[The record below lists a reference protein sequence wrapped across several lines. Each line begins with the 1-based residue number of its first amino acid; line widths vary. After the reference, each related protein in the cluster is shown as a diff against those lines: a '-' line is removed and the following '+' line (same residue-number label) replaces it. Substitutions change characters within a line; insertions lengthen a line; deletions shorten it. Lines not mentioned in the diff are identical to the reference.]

1 MAEEVNISESKIER
15 VNSFEKAMKKMIGT
29 NDKAYRRYP
38 NSSDPVF
45 SDFFNIEKIK
55 ETLAYGEPS
64 DLRELSR
71 FAYRYFGIYERVI
84 NYYSRLLLFDYVT
97 TPKVKGNIS
106 KNKIL
111 TKYNNVLSFLDKM
124 NIPVNFQ
131 YITFKIL
138 KNGAYYGLFRVF
150 NDGIT
155 FQELPVEYC
164 RSRYKDSR
172 GIDIL
177 EFNLSYFR
185 TISSDLTRE
194 EILNSFPKEVTKQ
207 WEKIK
212 NGKSITDTWIEL
224 DTRIGVVFHFGDFI
238 PYFVNAIPELLRLDE
253 AQDREGDREAEE
265 LQKLLINK
273 IPINNKTGEMVF
285 EPEEAAVMHSGLVD
299 MLSDNKYID
308 VLTTYGET
316 SLEQAQTTTSQ
327 TQSNSLNKFTANTF
341 DNLGASA
348 QLFNAEGNTALK
360 YSTDKDT
367 SLMFSLAMIYANWLT
382 YIVNDKFSDNK
393 ISFDIEFLPT
403 TIHNRKDLMDVYLK
417 GAQYGY
423 SKIYTGV
430 AQGIKQSN
438 LVNLISL
445 ENDLLNLTDK
455 MIPLSSSHTLT
466 NDENSQ
472 KSAGKSKNA
481 TNGKDNNSEPGRPEL
496 SDSDKSDKTIANRD
510 AM

>member
-1 MAEEVNISESKIER
+1 MAEEVNTSERLE
-15 VNSFEKAMKKMIGT
+15 SFEKAIKKMIGT

-38 NSSDPVF
+38 DSSNPVL
-45 SDFFNIEKIK
+45 DNFFDLDEIK
-55 ETLAYGEPS
+55 RTLAYGEPAS
-64 DLRELSR
+64 LRELSR

-84 NYYSRLLLFDYVT
+84 NYYSRLLLFDYVA

-111 TKYNNVLSFLDKM
+111 SKYNNVLSFLDKM
-124 NIPVNFQ
+124 SIPVNFQ
-131 YITFKIL
+131 YITYKVL
-138 KNGAYYGLFRVF
+138 KNGVYYGLFRVF
-150 NDGIT
+150 DDGIT

-185 TISSDLTRE
+185 KITSELDRQEVLS
-194 EILNSFPKEVTKQ
+194 SFPKEVVKQ
-207 WEKIK
+207 WERTK
-212 NGKSITDTWIEL
+212 NSKSITNNWVEL
-224 DTRIGVVFHFGDFI
+224 DTKVGVVFHFGDFV

-273 IPINNKTGEMVF
+273 MPISSKTGEMIF
-285 EPEEAAVMHSGLVD
+285 EPEEAAVMHRGLVD

-308 VLTTYGET
+308 VLTTYGDT

-327 TQSNSLNKFTANTF
+327 AQNNSLNKFTFNAF

-382 YIVNDKFSDNK
+382 YIVNDRFADNK
-393 ISFDIEFLPT
+393 ISFSVEFLPT
-403 TIHNRKDLMDVYLK
+403 TIHNRKELMDVYLK

-438 LVNLISL
+438 LVNLLSL
-445 ENDLLNLTDK
+445 ENDILGLSDK
-455 MIPLSSSHTLT
+455 MIPLSSSYTQT
-466 NDENSQ
+466 NNENS
-472 KSAGKSKNA
+472 KNSDGKSKNA
-481 TNGKDNNSEPGRPEL
+481 TSGKDNNNEPGRPEL

>member
-1 MAEEVNISESKIER
+1 MAEEVSTSARLE
-15 VNSFEKAMKKMIGT
+15 SFEKAMKKMIGT

-38 NSSDPVF
+38 DSANPVLDNFFDLDEIKRTLTYGDPA
-45 SDFFNIEKIK
+45 S
-55 ETLAYGEPS
+55 
-64 DLRELSR
+64 LRELSR

-111 TKYNNVLSFLDKM
+111 NKYNNALSFLDKI

-131 YITFKIL
+131 YITYKVL

-150 NDGIT
+150 DDGIT

-177 EFNLSYFR
+177 EFDLSYFR
-185 TISSDLTRE
+185 KITSESDRQEVLS
-194 EILNSFPKEVTKQ
+194 SFPKEVVKQ
-207 WEKIK
+207 WERIK
-212 NGKSITDTWIEL
+212 NSKNITNNWVEL
-224 DTRIGVVFHFGDFI
+224 DTKVGVVFHFGDFV
-238 PYFVNAIPELLRLDE
+238 PYVVNALPELLRLDE
-253 AQDREGDREAEE
+253 AQDRVGDREAEE

-273 IPINNKTGEMVF
+273 MPISSKTGEMIF
-285 EPEEAAVMHSGLVD
+285 EPDEAAVMHKGLVD
-299 MLSDNKYID
+299 MLSNNKYID

-327 TQSNSLNKFTANTF
+327 AQNNSLNKFTFNAF
-341 DNLGASA
+341 DNLGTSA

-382 YIVNDKFSDNK
+382 YIVNDRFADNK
-393 ISFDIEFLPT
+393 ISFSVEFLPT
-403 TIHNRKDLMDVYLK
+403 TIHNRKELMDVYLK

-438 LVNLISL
+438 LVSLLNL
-445 ENDLLNLTDK
+445 ENDILGLSDK
-455 MIPLSSSHTLT
+455 MIPLSSSYTQT
-466 NDENSQ
+466 NNENS
-472 KSAGKSKNA
+472 KNSDGKSKS
-481 TNGKDNNSEPGRPEL
+481 TTGGKDNNSEPGRPEL

>member
-1 MAEEVNISESKIER
+1 MAEEVNVSKRLE
-15 VNSFEKAMKKMIGT
+15 SFEKAMTKMIGT
-29 NDKAYRRYP
+29 NDKAYHRYP
-38 NSSDPVF
+38 DSSNPVLGN
-45 SDFFNIEKIK
+45 FFDLDEIK
-55 ETLAYGEPS
+55 NTLAYGEPAS
-64 DLRELSR
+64 LRELSR

-84 NYYSRLLLFDYVT
+84 NYYSRLLLFDYVV

-111 TKYNNVLSFLDKM
+111 NKYNNALSFLDKM
-124 NIPVNFQ
+124 SIPVNFQ
-131 YITFKIL
+131 YITYKVL

-150 NDGIT
+150 DDGIT

-185 TISSDLTRE
+185 KITSESDRQEVLS
-194 EILNSFPKEVTKQ
+194 SFPKEVVKQ
-207 WEKIK
+207 WERVK
-212 NGKSITDTWIEL
+212 NSKNITNNWVEL
-224 DTRIGVVFHFGDFI
+224 DTKVGVVFHFGDFV

-273 IPINNKTGEMVF
+273 MPISSKTGEMIF
-285 EPEEAAVMHSGLVD
+285 EPDEAAVMHKGLVD
-299 MLSDNKYID
+299 MLSNNKYID

-327 TQSNSLNKFTANTF
+327 AQNNSLNKCTFNAF
-341 DNLGASA
+341 DNLGTSA

-382 YIVNDKFSDNK
+382 YIVNDRFADAKVSFSV
-393 ISFDIEFLPT
+393 EFLPT
-403 TIHNRKDLMDVYLK
+403 TIHNRKELMDVYLK

-438 LVNLISL
+438 LVGLLNL
-445 ENDLLNLTDK
+445 ENDILGLSDK
-455 MIPLSSSHTLT
+455 MIPLSSSYTQT
-466 NDENSQ
+466 NNENS
-472 KSAGKSKNA
+472 KNSDGKSKS
-481 TNGKDNNSEPGRPEL
+481 TTSGKDNNSEPGRPEL

>member
-1 MAEEVNISESKIER
+1 MAEEVSTSSR
-15 VNSFEKAMKKMIGT
+15 LASFEKAMTKMIGT
-29 NDKAYRRYP
+29 NEKAYHRYP
-38 NSSDPVF
+38 DSSNPVLGN
-45 SDFFNIEKIK
+45 FFDLDEIK
-55 ETLAYGEPS
+55 RTLAYGEPAS
-64 DLRELSR
+64 LRELSR
-71 FAYRYFGIYERVI
+71 FAYRYFGIYERVV

-97 TPKVKGNIS
+97 NTKVKGNIS

-111 TKYNNVLSFLDKM
+111 NKYNNALSFLDKM
-124 NIPVNFQ
+124 SIPVNFQ
-131 YITFKIL
+131 YITYKVL

-150 NDGIT
+150 DDGIT
-155 FQELPVEYC
+155 FQELPIEYC

-185 TISSDLTRE
+185 KITSESDRQEVLS
-194 EILNSFPKEVTKQ
+194 SFPKEVVKQ
-207 WEKIK
+207 WERIK
-212 NGKSITDTWIEL
+212 NSKNITNNWVEL
-224 DTRIGVVFHFGDFI
+224 DTRIGVVFHFGDFV

-273 IPINNKTGEMVF
+273 MPISSKTGEMIF
-285 EPEEAAVMHSGLVD
+285 EPEEAAVMHKGLVD

-308 VLTTYGET
+308 VLTTYGDT

-327 TQSNSLNKFTANTF
+327 AQNNSLNKFTFNAF

-382 YIVNDKFSDNK
+382 YIVNDRFADNK
-393 ISFDIEFLPT
+393 ISFSVEFLPT
-403 TIHNRKDLMDVYLK
+403 TIHNRKELMDVYLK

-438 LVNLISL
+438 LVNLLSL
-445 ENDLLNLTDK
+445 ENDILGLSDK
-455 MIPLSSSHTLT
+455 MIPLSSSYTQT
-466 NDENSQ
+466 NNENS
-472 KSAGKSKNA
+472 KNSDGKSKNA
-481 TNGKDNNSEPGRPEL
+481 TSGKDNNSEPGRPEL

>member
-1 MAEEVNISESKIER
+1 MAEEVSTSARLE
-15 VNSFEKAMKKMIGT
+15 SFEKAMKKMIGT

-38 NSSDPVF
+38 DSANPVLDNFFDLDEIKRTLTYGDPA
-45 SDFFNIEKIK
+45 S
-55 ETLAYGEPS
+55 
-64 DLRELSR
+64 LRELSR

-111 TKYNNVLSFLDKM
+111 NKYNNALSFLDKI

-131 YITFKIL
+131 YITYKVL

-150 NDGIT
+150 DDGIT

-177 EFNLSYFR
+177 EFDLSYFR
-185 TISSDLTRE
+185 KITSESDRQEVLS
-194 EILNSFPKEVTKQ
+194 SFPKEVVKQ
-207 WEKIK
+207 WERIK
-212 NGKSITDTWIEL
+212 NSKNITNNWVEL
-224 DTRIGVVFHFGDFI
+224 DTKVGVVFHFGDFV

-273 IPINNKTGEMVF
+273 MPISSKTGEMIF
-285 EPEEAAVMHSGLVD
+285 EPDEAAVMHKGLVD
-299 MLSDNKYID
+299 MLSNNKYID

-316 SLEQAQTTTSQ
+316 SLEQTQTTTSQ
-327 TQSNSLNKFTANTF
+327 AQNNSLNKFTFNAF
-341 DNLGASA
+341 DNLGTSA

-382 YIVNDKFSDNK
+382 YIVNDRFADNK
-393 ISFDIEFLPT
+393 ISFSVEFLPT
-403 TIHNRKDLMDVYLK
+403 TIHNRKELMDVYLK

-438 LVNLISL
+438 LVSLLNL
-445 ENDLLNLTDK
+445 ENDILGLSDK
-455 MIPLSSSHTLT
+455 MIPLSSSYTQT
-466 NDENSQ
+466 NNENS
-472 KSAGKSKNA
+472 KNSDGKSKN
-481 TNGKDNNSEPGRPEL
+481 TTGGKDNNSEPGRPEL

>member
-1 MAEEVNISESKIER
+1 MAEEVSTSARLE
-15 VNSFEKAMKKMIGT
+15 SFEKAMKKMIGT

-38 NSSDPVF
+38 DSANPVLDNFFDLDEIKRTLTYGDPA
-45 SDFFNIEKIK
+45 S
-55 ETLAYGEPS
+55 
-64 DLRELSR
+64 LRELSR

-111 TKYNNVLSFLDKM
+111 NKYNNALSFLDKI

-131 YITFKIL
+131 YITYKVL

-150 NDGIT
+150 DDGIT

-177 EFNLSYFR
+177 EFDLSYFR
-185 TISSDLTRE
+185 KITSESDRQEVLS
-194 EILNSFPKEVTKQ
+194 SFPKEVVKQ
-207 WEKIK
+207 WERIK
-212 NGKSITDTWIEL
+212 NSKNITNNWVEL
-224 DTRIGVVFHFGDFI
+224 DTKVGVVFHFGDFV

-273 IPINNKTGEMVF
+273 MPISSKTGEMIF
-285 EPEEAAVMHSGLVD
+285 EPDEAAVMHKGLVD
-299 MLSDNKYID
+299 MLSNNKYID

-327 TQSNSLNKFTANTF
+327 AQNNSLNKFTFNAF
-341 DNLGASA
+341 DNLGTSA

-367 SLMFSLAMIYANWLT
+367 SLMFSLAMIYAHWLT
-382 YIVNDKFSDNK
+382 YIVNDRFADNK
-393 ISFDIEFLPT
+393 ISFSVEFLPT
-403 TIHNRKDLMDVYLK
+403 TIHNRKELMDVYLK

-438 LVNLISL
+438 LVSLLNL
-445 ENDLLNLTDK
+445 ENDILGLSDK
-455 MIPLSSSHTLT
+455 MIPLSSSYTQT
-466 NDENSQ
+466 NNENS
-472 KSAGKSKNA
+472 KNSDGKSKN
-481 TNGKDNNSEPGRPEL
+481 TTGGKDNNSEPGRPEL

>member
-1 MAEEVNISESKIER
+1 MAEEVNTSERLE
-15 VNSFEKAMKKMIGT
+15 SFEKAMKKMIGT

-38 NSSDPVF
+38 DSSNPVL
-45 SDFFNIEKIK
+45 DNFFDLDEIK
-55 ETLAYGEPS
+55 RTLAYGEPAS
-64 DLRELSR
+64 LRELSR

-84 NYYSRLLLFDYVT
+84 NYYSRLLLFDYVA

-111 TKYNNVLSFLDKM
+111 SKYNNVLSFLDKM
-124 NIPVNFQ
+124 SIPVNFQ
-131 YITFKIL
+131 YITYKVL

-150 NDGIT
+150 DDGIT

-185 TISSDLTRE
+185 KITSELDRQEVLS
-194 EILNSFPKEVTKQ
+194 SFPKEVVKQ
-207 WEKIK
+207 WERTK
-212 NGKSITDTWIEL
+212 NSKSITNNWVEL
-224 DTRIGVVFHFGDFI
+224 DTKVGVVFHFGDFV

-273 IPINNKTGEMVF
+273 MPISSKTGEMIF
-285 EPEEAAVMHSGLVD
+285 EPEEAAVMHRGLVD

-308 VLTTYGET
+308 VLTTYGDT

-327 TQSNSLNKFTANTF
+327 AQNNSLNKFTFNAF

-382 YIVNDKFSDNK
+382 YIVNDRFADNK
-393 ISFDIEFLPT
+393 ISFSVEFLPT
-403 TIHNRKDLMDVYLK
+403 TIHNRKELMDVYLK

-438 LVNLISL
+438 LVNLLSL
-445 ENDLLNLTDK
+445 ENDILGLSDK
-455 MIPLSSSHTLT
+455 MIPLSSSYTQT
-466 NDENSQ
+466 NNENS
-472 KSAGKSKNA
+472 KNSDGKSKNA
-481 TNGKDNNSEPGRPEL
+481 TSGKDNNSEPGRPEL

>member
-1 MAEEVNISESKIER
+1 MAEEVSTSARLE
-15 VNSFEKAMKKMIGT
+15 SFEKAMKKMIGT

-38 NSSDPVF
+38 DSANPVLDNFFDLDEIKRTLTYGDPA
-45 SDFFNIEKIK
+45 S
-55 ETLAYGEPS
+55 
-64 DLRELSR
+64 LRELSR

-111 TKYNNVLSFLDKM
+111 NKYNNALSFLDKI

-131 YITFKIL
+131 YITYKVL

-150 NDGIT
+150 DDGIT

-185 TISSDLTRE
+185 KITSESDRQEMLS
-194 EILNSFPKEVTKQ
+194 SFPKEVVKQ
-207 WEKIK
+207 WERVK
-212 NGKSITDTWIEL
+212 NSKNITNNWVEL
-224 DTRIGVVFHFGDFI
+224 DTKVGVVFHFGDFI

-273 IPINNKTGEMVF
+273 MPISSKTGEMIF
-285 EPEEAAVMHSGLVD
+285 EPDEAAVMHKGLVD
-299 MLSDNKYID
+299 MLSNNKYID

-327 TQSNSLNKFTANTF
+327 AQNNSLNKFTFNAF
-341 DNLGASA
+341 DNLGTSA

-382 YIVNDKFSDNK
+382 YIVNDRFADNK
-393 ISFDIEFLPT
+393 ISFSVEFLPT
-403 TIHNRKDLMDVYLK
+403 TIHNRKELMDVYLK

-438 LVNLISL
+438 LVSLLNL
-445 ENDLLNLTDK
+445 ENDILGLSDK
-455 MIPLSSSHTLT
+455 MIPLSSSYTQT
-466 NDENSQ
+466 NNENS
-472 KSAGKSKNA
+472 KNSDGKSKN
-481 TNGKDNNSEPGRPEL
+481 TTGGKDNNSEPGRPEL

>member
-1 MAEEVNISESKIER
+1 MAEEVSTSARLE
-15 VNSFEKAMKKMIGT
+15 SFEKAMKKMIGT

-38 NSSDPVF
+38 DSANPVLDNFFDLDEIKRTLTYGDPA
-45 SDFFNIEKIK
+45 S
-55 ETLAYGEPS
+55 
-64 DLRELSR
+64 LRELSR

-111 TKYNNVLSFLDKM
+111 NKYNNALSFLDKI

-131 YITFKIL
+131 YITYKVL

-150 NDGIT
+150 DDGIT

-177 EFNLSYFR
+177 EFDLSYFR
-185 TISSDLTRE
+185 KITSESDRQEVLS
-194 EILNSFPKEVTKQ
+194 SFPKEVVKQ
-207 WEKIK
+207 WERIK
-212 NGKSITDTWIEL
+212 NSKNITNNWVEL
-224 DTRIGVVFHFGDFI
+224 DTKVGVVFHFGDFV

-273 IPINNKTGEMVF
+273 MPISSKTGEMIF
-285 EPEEAAVMHSGLVD
+285 EPDEAAVMHKGLVD
-299 MLSDNKYID
+299 MLSNNKYID

-327 TQSNSLNKFTANTF
+327 AQNNSLNKFTFNAF
-341 DNLGASA
+341 DNLGTSA

-382 YIVNDKFSDNK
+382 YIVNDRFADNK
-393 ISFDIEFLPT
+393 ISFSVEFLPT
-403 TIHNRKDLMDVYLK
+403 TIHNRKELMDVYLK

-438 LVNLISL
+438 LVSLLNL
-445 ENDLLNLTDK
+445 ENDILGLSDK
-455 MIPLSSSHTLT
+455 MIPLSSSYTQT
-466 NDENSQ
+466 NNENS
-472 KSAGKSKNA
+472 KNSDGKSKN
-481 TNGKDNNSEPGRPEL
+481 TTGGKDNNSEPGRPEL

>member
-1 MAEEVNISESKIER
+1 MAEEVNVSKRLE
-15 VNSFEKAMKKMIGT
+15 SFEKAMTKMIGT
-29 NDKAYRRYP
+29 NDKAYHRYP
-38 NSSDPVF
+38 DSSNPVLGN
-45 SDFFNIEKIK
+45 FFDLDEIK
-55 ETLAYGEPS
+55 STLAYGEPAS
-64 DLRELSR
+64 LRELSR

-84 NYYSRLLLFDYVT
+84 NYYSRLLLFDYVV

-111 TKYNNVLSFLDKM
+111 NKYNNALSFLDKM
-124 NIPVNFQ
+124 SIPVNFQ
-131 YITFKIL
+131 YITYKVL

-150 NDGIT
+150 DDGIT

-185 TISSDLTRE
+185 KITSESDRQEVLS
-194 EILNSFPKEVTKQ
+194 SFPKEVVKQ
-207 WEKIK
+207 WERVK
-212 NGKSITDTWIEL
+212 NSKNITNNWVEL
-224 DTRIGVVFHFGDFI
+224 DTKVGVVFHFGDFV

-273 IPINNKTGEMVF
+273 MPISSKTGEMIF
-285 EPEEAAVMHSGLVD
+285 EPDEAAVMHKGLVD
-299 MLSDNKYID
+299 MLSNNKYID

-327 TQSNSLNKFTANTF
+327 AQNNSLNKFTFNAF
-341 DNLGASA
+341 DNLGTSA

-382 YIVNDKFSDNK
+382 YIVNDRFADAKVSFSV
-393 ISFDIEFLPT
+393 EFLPT
-403 TIHNRKDLMDVYLK
+403 TIHNRKELMDVYLK

-438 LVNLISL
+438 LVGLLNL
-445 ENDLLNLTDK
+445 ENDILGLSDK
-455 MIPLSSSHTLT
+455 MIPLSSSYTQT
-466 NDENSQ
+466 NNENS
-472 KSAGKSKNA
+472 KNSDGKSKS
-481 TNGKDNNSEPGRPEL
+481 TTSGKDNNSEPGRPEL

>member
-1 MAEEVNISESKIER
+1 MAEEVSTSERLE
-15 VNSFEKAMKKMIGT
+15 SFEKAMKKMIGT

-38 NSSDPVF
+38 DSSNPVF
-45 SDFFNIEKIK
+45 DNFFDLDEIK
-55 ETLAYGEPS
+55 RTLAYGEPAS
-64 DLRELSR
+64 LRELSR

-84 NYYSRLLLFDYVT
+84 NYYSRLLLFDYVI
-97 TPKVKGNIS
+97 TPKIKGNIS

-111 TKYNNVLSFLDKM
+111 NKYNNVLSFLDKM
-124 NIPVNFQ
+124 SIPVNFQ
-131 YITFKIL
+131 YITYKVL

-150 NDGIT
+150 DDGIT

-185 TISSDLTRE
+185 KITSESDRQEMLS
-194 EILNSFPKEVTKQ
+194 SFPKEVVKQ
-207 WEKIK
+207 WERVK
-212 NGKSITDTWIEL
+212 NSKNITNNWVEL
-224 DTRIGVVFHFGDFI
+224 DTKVGVVFHFGDFI

-273 IPINNKTGEMVF
+273 MPISSKTGEMIF
-285 EPEEAAVMHSGLVD
+285 EPEEAAVMHRGLVD

-308 VLTTYGET
+308 VLTTYGDT

-327 TQSNSLNKFTANTF
+327 AQNNSLNKFTFNAF

-382 YIVNDKFSDNK
+382 YIVNDRFADNK
-393 ISFDIEFLPT
+393 ISFSVEFLPT
-403 TIHNRKDLMDVYLK
+403 TIHNRKELMDVYLK

-438 LVNLISL
+438 LVNLLSL
-445 ENDLLNLTDK
+445 ENDILGLSDK
-455 MIPLSSSHTLT
+455 MIPLSSSYTQT
-466 NDENSQ
+466 NNENS
-472 KSAGKSKNA
+472 KNSDGKSKNA
-481 TNGKDNNSEPGRPEL
+481 ISGKDNNNEPGRPEL

>member
-1 MAEEVNISESKIER
+1 MAEEVNVSKRLE
-15 VNSFEKAMKKMIGT
+15 SFEKAMTKMIGT
-29 NDKAYRRYP
+29 NDKAYHRYP
-38 NSSDPVF
+38 DNSNPVLGN
-45 SDFFNIEKIK
+45 FFDLDEIK
-55 ETLAYGEPS
+55 NTLAYGEPAS
-64 DLRELSR
+64 LRELSR

-84 NYYSRLLLFDYVT
+84 NYYSRLLLFDYVV

-111 TKYNNVLSFLDKM
+111 NKYNNALSFLDKM
-124 NIPVNFQ
+124 SIPVNFQ
-131 YITFKIL
+131 YITYKVL

-150 NDGIT
+150 DDGIT

-185 TISSDLTRE
+185 KITSESDRQEVLS
-194 EILNSFPKEVTKQ
+194 SFPKEVVKQ
-207 WEKIK
+207 WERVK
-212 NGKSITDTWIEL
+212 NSKNITNNWVEL
-224 DTRIGVVFHFGDFI
+224 DTKVGVVFHFGDFV

-273 IPINNKTGEMVF
+273 MPISSKTGEMIF
-285 EPEEAAVMHSGLVD
+285 EPDEAAVMHKGLVD
-299 MLSDNKYID
+299 MLSNNKYID

-327 TQSNSLNKFTANTF
+327 AQNNSLNKFTFNAF
-341 DNLGASA
+341 DNLGTSA

-382 YIVNDKFSDNK
+382 YIVNDRFADAKVSFSV
-393 ISFDIEFLPT
+393 EFLPT
-403 TIHNRKDLMDVYLK
+403 TIHNRKELMDVYLK

-438 LVNLISL
+438 LVGLLNL
-445 ENDLLNLTDK
+445 ENDILGLSDK
-455 MIPLSSSHTLT
+455 MIPLSSSYTQT
-466 NDENSQ
+466 NNENS
-472 KSAGKSKNA
+472 KNSDGKSKS
-481 TNGKDNNSEPGRPEL
+481 TTSGKDNNSEPGRPEL

>member
-1 MAEEVNISESKIER
+1 MAEEVNVSERLE
-15 VNSFEKAMKKMIGT
+15 SFEKAMKKMIGT
-29 NDKAYRRYP
+29 NEKAYRRYP
-38 NSSDPVF
+38 DSSNPVLGN
-45 SDFFNIEKIK
+45 FFDLDEIK
-55 ETLAYGEPS
+55 KTLAYGEPAE
-64 DLRELSR
+64 LRELSR

-97 TPKVKGNIS
+97 TPKIKGNIS

-111 TKYNNVLSFLDKM
+111 NKYNNVLSFLDKM
-124 NIPVNFQ
+124 SVPVNFQ
-131 YITFKIL
+131 YITYKVL

-150 NDGIT
+150 DDGIT

-185 TISSDLTRE
+185 KITSESDRQEVLS
-194 EILNSFPKEVTKQ
+194 SFPKEVVKQ
-207 WEKIK
+207 WERVK
-212 NGKSITDTWIEL
+212 NSKNVINSWVEL
-224 DTRIGVVFHFGDFI
+224 DTKVGVAFHFGDFV

-273 IPINNKTGEMVF
+273 MPISSKTGEMIF
-285 EPEEAAVMHSGLVD
+285 EPDEAAVMHRGLVD
-299 MLSDNKYID
+299 MLSNNKYID

-327 TQSNSLNKFTANTF
+327 AQNNSLNKFTFNAF
-341 DNLGASA
+341 DNLGTSA

-382 YIVNDKFSDNK
+382 YIVNDRFADTKV
-393 ISFDIEFLPT
+393 SFNVEFLPT
-403 TIHNRKDLMDVYLK
+403 TIHNRKELMDVYLK

-438 LVNLISL
+438 LVSLLNL
-445 ENDLLNLTDK
+445 ENDILGLSDK
-455 MIPLSSSHTLT
+455 MIPLSSSYTQT
-466 NDENSQ
+466 NNENS
-472 KSAGKSKNA
+472 KNSDGKSKS
-481 TNGKDNNSEPGRPEL
+481 TTSGKDNNSEPGRPEL

>member
-1 MAEEVNISESKIER
+1 MAEEVNVSERLE
-15 VNSFEKAMKKMIGT
+15 SFEKAMKKMIGT
-29 NDKAYRRYP
+29 NEKAYRRYP
-38 NSSDPVF
+38 DSSNPVLGN
-45 SDFFNIEKIK
+45 FFDLDEIK
-55 ETLAYGEPS
+55 KTLAYGEPAE
-64 DLRELSR
+64 LRELSR

-97 TPKVKGNIS
+97 TPKIKGNIS

-111 TKYNNVLSFLDKM
+111 NKYNNVLSFLDKM
-124 NIPVNFQ
+124 SVPVNFQ
-131 YITFKIL
+131 YITYKVL

-150 NDGIT
+150 DDGIT

-185 TISSDLTRE
+185 KITSESDRQEVLS
-194 EILNSFPKEVTKQ
+194 SFPKEVVKQ
-207 WEKIK
+207 WERVK
-212 NGKSITDTWIEL
+212 NSKNVINSWVEL
-224 DTRIGVVFHFGDFI
+224 DTKVGVAFHFGDFV

-273 IPINNKTGEMVF
+273 MPISSKTGEMIF
-285 EPEEAAVMHSGLVD
+285 EPDEAAVMHRGLVD
-299 MLSDNKYID
+299 MLSNNKYID

-327 TQSNSLNKFTANTF
+327 AQNNSLNKFTFNAF
-341 DNLGASA
+341 DNLGTSA

-382 YIVNDKFSDNK
+382 YIVNDRFADAKVSFSV
-393 ISFDIEFLPT
+393 EFLPT
-403 TIHNRKDLMDVYLK
+403 TIHNRKELMDVYLK

-438 LVNLISL
+438 LVSLLNL
-445 ENDLLNLTDK
+445 ENDILGLSDK
-455 MIPLSSSHTLT
+455 MIPLSSSYTQT
-466 NDENSQ
+466 NNENS
-472 KSAGKSKNA
+472 KNSDGKSKNA
-481 TNGKDNNSEPGRPEL
+481 TSGKDNNSEPGRPEL

>member
-1 MAEEVNISESKIER
+1 MAEEVNASERLE
-15 VNSFEKAMKKMIGT
+15 SFEKAMKKMIGT

-38 NSSDPVF
+38 DSSNPVF
-45 SDFFNIEKIK
+45 DNFFDLDEIK
-55 ETLAYGEPS
+55 RTLAYGEPAS
-64 DLRELSR
+64 LRELSR

-84 NYYSRLLLFDYVT
+84 NYYSRLLLFDYVA

-111 TKYNNVLSFLDKM
+111 SKYNNVLSFLDKM
-124 NIPVNFQ
+124 SIPVNFQ
-131 YITFKIL
+131 YITYKVL
-138 KNGAYYGLFRVF
+138 KNGVYYGLFRVF
-150 NDGIT
+150 DDGIT

-185 TISSDLTRE
+185 KIISESDRQEVLS
-194 EILNSFPKEVTKQ
+194 SFPKEVVKQ
-207 WEKIK
+207 WERIK
-212 NGKSITDTWIEL
+212 NSKNITNNWVEL
-224 DTRIGVVFHFGDFI
+224 DTKVGVVFHFGDFV

-273 IPINNKTGEMVF
+273 MPISSKTGEMIF
-285 EPEEAAVMHSGLVD
+285 EPEEAAVMHKGLVD

-308 VLTTYGET
+308 VLTTYGDT

-327 TQSNSLNKFTANTF
+327 AQNNSLNKFTFNAF

-382 YIVNDKFSDNK
+382 YIVNDRFADNK
-393 ISFDIEFLPT
+393 ISFSVEFLPT
-403 TIHNRKDLMDVYLK
+403 TIHNRKELMDVYLK

-438 LVNLISL
+438 LVNLLSL
-445 ENDLLNLTDK
+445 ENDILGLSDK
-455 MIPLSSSHTLT
+455 MIPLSSSYTQT
-466 NDENSQ
+466 NNENS
-472 KSAGKSKNA
+472 KNSDGKSKNA
-481 TNGKDNNSEPGRPEL
+481 TSGKDNNNEPGRPEL
-496 SDSDKSDKTIANRD
+496 SDSDKTDKTIANRD

>member
-1 MAEEVNISESKIER
+1 MAEEVNVSKRLE
-15 VNSFEKAMKKMIGT
+15 SFEKAMTKMIGT
-29 NDKAYRRYP
+29 NDKAYHRYP
-38 NSSDPVF
+38 DSSNPVLGN
-45 SDFFNIEKIK
+45 FFDLDEIK
-55 ETLAYGEPS
+55 NTLAYGEPAS
-64 DLRELSR
+64 LRELSR

-84 NYYSRLLLFDYVT
+84 NYYSRLLLFDYVV

-111 TKYNNVLSFLDKM
+111 NKYNNALSFLDKM
-124 NIPVNFQ
+124 SIPVNFQ
-131 YITFKIL
+131 YITYKVL

-150 NDGIT
+150 DDGIT

-185 TISSDLTRE
+185 KITSESDRQEVLS
-194 EILNSFPKEVTKQ
+194 SFPKEVVKQ
-207 WEKIK
+207 WERVK
-212 NGKSITDTWIEL
+212 NSKNITNNWVEL
-224 DTRIGVVFHFGDFI
+224 DTKVGVVFHFGDFV

-273 IPINNKTGEMVF
+273 MPISSKTGEMIF
-285 EPEEAAVMHSGLVD
+285 EPDEAAVMHKGLVD
-299 MLSDNKYID
+299 MLSNNKYID

-327 TQSNSLNKFTANTF
+327 AQNNSLNKFTFNAF
-341 DNLGASA
+341 DNLGTSA

-382 YIVNDKFSDNK
+382 YIVNDRFADPKVSFSV
-393 ISFDIEFLPT
+393 EFLPT
-403 TIHNRKDLMDVYLK
+403 TIHNRKELMDVYLK

-438 LVNLISL
+438 LVGLLNL
-445 ENDLLNLTDK
+445 ENDILGLSDK
-455 MIPLSSSHTLT
+455 MIPLSSSYTQT
-466 NDENSQ
+466 NNENS
-472 KSAGKSKNA
+472 KNYDGKSKS
-481 TNGKDNNSEPGRPEL
+481 TTSGKDNNSEPGRPEL

>member
-1 MAEEVNISESKIER
+1 MAEEVNVSKRLE
-15 VNSFEKAMKKMIGT
+15 SFEKAMTKMIGT
-29 NDKAYRRYP
+29 NDKAYHRYP
-38 NSSDPVF
+38 DSSNPVLGN
-45 SDFFNIEKIK
+45 FFDLDEIK
-55 ETLAYGEPS
+55 NTLAYGEPAS
-64 DLRELSR
+64 LRELSR

-84 NYYSRLLLFDYVT
+84 NYYSRLLLFDYVV

-111 TKYNNVLSFLDKM
+111 NKYNNALSFLDKM
-124 NIPVNFQ
+124 SIPVNFQ
-131 YITFKIL
+131 YITYKVL

-150 NDGIT
+150 DDGIT

-185 TISSDLTRE
+185 KITSESDRQEVLS
-194 EILNSFPKEVTKQ
+194 SFPKEVVKQ
-207 WEKIK
+207 WERVK
-212 NGKSITDTWIEL
+212 NSKNITNNWVEL
-224 DTRIGVVFHFGDFI
+224 DTKVGVVFHFGDFV

-273 IPINNKTGEMVF
+273 MPISSKTGEMIF
-285 EPEEAAVMHSGLVD
+285 EPDEAAVMHKGLVD
-299 MLSDNKYID
+299 MLSNNKYID

-327 TQSNSLNKFTANTF
+327 AQNNSLNKFTFNAF
-341 DNLGASA
+341 DNLGTSA

-382 YIVNDKFSDNK
+382 YIVNDRFADPKVSFSV
-393 ISFDIEFLPT
+393 EFLPT
-403 TIHNRKDLMDVYLK
+403 TIHNRKELMDVYLK

-438 LVNLISL
+438 LVGLLNL
-445 ENDLLNLTDK
+445 ENDILGLSDK
-455 MIPLSSSHTLT
+455 MIPLSSSYTQT
-466 NDENSQ
+466 NNENS
-472 KSAGKSKNA
+472 KNSDGKSKS
-481 TNGKDNNSEPGRPEL
+481 TTSGKDNNSEPGRPEL

>member
-1 MAEEVNISESKIER
+1 MAEEVNVSKRLE
-15 VNSFEKAMKKMIGT
+15 SFEKAMTKMIGT
-29 NDKAYRRYP
+29 NDKAYHRYP
-38 NSSDPVF
+38 DSSNPVLGN
-45 SDFFNIEKIK
+45 FFDLDEIK
-55 ETLAYGEPS
+55 NTLAYGEPAS
-64 DLRELSR
+64 LRELSR

-84 NYYSRLLLFDYVT
+84 NYYSRLLLFDYVV

-111 TKYNNVLSFLDKM
+111 NKYNNALSFLDKM
-124 NIPVNFQ
+124 SIPVNFQ
-131 YITFKIL
+131 YITYKVL

-150 NDGIT
+150 DDGIT

-185 TISSDLTRE
+185 KITSESDRQEVLS
-194 EILNSFPKEVTKQ
+194 SFPKEVVKQ
-207 WEKIK
+207 WERVK
-212 NGKSITDTWIEL
+212 NSKNITNNWVEL
-224 DTRIGVVFHFGDFI
+224 DTKVGVVFHFGDFV

-273 IPINNKTGEMVF
+273 MPISSKTGEMIF
-285 EPEEAAVMHSGLVD
+285 EPDEAAVMHKGLVD
-299 MLSDNKYID
+299 MLSNNKYID

-327 TQSNSLNKFTANTF
+327 AQNNSLNKFTFNAF
-341 DNLGASA
+341 DNLGTSA

-382 YIVNDKFSDNK
+382 YIVNDRFADAKVSFSV
-393 ISFDIEFLPT
+393 EFLPT
-403 TIHNRKDLMDVYLK
+403 TIHNRKELMDVYLK

-438 LVNLISL
+438 LVSLLNL
-445 ENDLLNLTDK
+445 ENDILGLSDK
-455 MIPLSSSHTLT
+455 MIPLSSSYTQT
-466 NDENSQ
+466 NNENS
-472 KSAGKSKNA
+472 KNSDGKSKSS
-481 TNGKDNNSEPGRPEL
+481 TSGKDNNSEPGRPEL

>member
-1 MAEEVNISESKIER
+1 MAEEVNVSKRLE
-15 VNSFEKAMKKMIGT
+15 SFEKAMTKMIGT
-29 NDKAYRRYP
+29 NDKAYHRYP
-38 NSSDPVF
+38 DSSNPVLGN
-45 SDFFNIEKIK
+45 FFDLDEIK
-55 ETLAYGEPS
+55 STLAYGEPAS
-64 DLRELSR
+64 LRELSR

-84 NYYSRLLLFDYVT
+84 NYYSRLLLFDYVV

-111 TKYNNVLSFLDKM
+111 NKYNNALSFLDKM
-124 NIPVNFQ
+124 SIPVNFQ
-131 YITFKIL
+131 YITYKVL

-150 NDGIT
+150 DDGIT

-185 TISSDLTRE
+185 KITSESDRQEVLS
-194 EILNSFPKEVTKQ
+194 SFPKEVVKQ
-207 WEKIK
+207 WERVK
-212 NGKSITDTWIEL
+212 NSKNITNNWVEL
-224 DTRIGVVFHFGDFI
+224 DTKVGVVFHFGDFV

-273 IPINNKTGEMVF
+273 MPISSKTGEMIF
-285 EPEEAAVMHSGLVD
+285 EPDEAAVMHRGLVD
-299 MLSDNKYID
+299 MLSNNKYID

-327 TQSNSLNKFTANTF
+327 AQNNSLNKFTFNAF

-382 YIVNDKFSDNK
+382 YIVNDRFADAKVSFSV
-393 ISFDIEFLPT
+393 EFLPT
-403 TIHNRKDLMDVYLK
+403 TIHNRKELMDVYLK

-438 LVNLISL
+438 LVSLLNL
-445 ENDLLNLTDK
+445 ENDILGLSDK
-455 MIPLSSSHTLT
+455 MIPLSSSYTQT
-466 NDENSQ
+466 NNENS
-472 KSAGKSKNA
+472 KNSDGKSKN
-481 TNGKDNNSEPGRPEL
+481 TTSGKDNNSEPGRPEL

>member
-1 MAEEVNISESKIER
+1 MAEEVNVSERLE
-15 VNSFEKAMKKMIGT
+15 SFEKAMKKMIGT
-29 NDKAYRRYP
+29 NEKAYRRYP
-38 NSSDPVF
+38 DSSNPVLGN
-45 SDFFNIEKIK
+45 FFDLDEIK
-55 ETLAYGEPS
+55 KTLAYGEPAE
-64 DLRELSR
+64 LRELSR

-97 TPKVKGNIS
+97 TPKIKGNIS

-111 TKYNNVLSFLDKM
+111 NKYNNVLSFLDKM
-124 NIPVNFQ
+124 SVPVNFQ
-131 YITFKIL
+131 YITYKVL

-150 NDGIT
+150 DDGIT

-185 TISSDLTRE
+185 KITSESDRQEVLS
-194 EILNSFPKEVTKQ
+194 SFPKEVVKQ
-207 WEKIK
+207 WERVK
-212 NGKSITDTWIEL
+212 NSKNVINSWVEL
-224 DTRIGVVFHFGDFI
+224 DTKVGVAFHFGDFV

-273 IPINNKTGEMVF
+273 MPISSKTGEMIF
-285 EPEEAAVMHSGLVD
+285 EPDEAAVMHRGLVD
-299 MLSDNKYID
+299 MLSNNKYID

-327 TQSNSLNKFTANTF
+327 AQNNSLNKFTFNAF
-341 DNLGASA
+341 DNLGTSA

-382 YIVNDKFSDNK
+382 YIVNDRFADTKV
-393 ISFDIEFLPT
+393 SFNVEFLPT
-403 TIHNRKDLMDVYLK
+403 TIHNRKELMDVYLK

-438 LVNLISL
+438 LVSLLNL
-445 ENDLLNLTDK
+445 ENDILGLSDK
-455 MIPLSSSHTLT
+455 MIPLSSSYTQT
-466 NDENSQ
+466 NNENS
-472 KSAGKSKNA
+472 KNSDGKSKSS
-481 TNGKDNNSEPGRPEL
+481 TSGKDNNSEPGRPEL

>member
-1 MAEEVNISESKIER
+1 MAEEVSTSARLE
-15 VNSFEKAMKKMIGT
+15 SFEKAMKKMIGT

-38 NSSDPVF
+38 DSANPVLDNFFDLDEIKRTLTYSDPA
-45 SDFFNIEKIK
+45 S
-55 ETLAYGEPS
+55 
-64 DLRELSR
+64 LRELSR

-111 TKYNNVLSFLDKM
+111 NKYNNALSFLDKI

-131 YITFKIL
+131 YITYKVL

-150 NDGIT
+150 DDGIT

-177 EFNLSYFR
+177 EFDLSYFR
-185 TISSDLTRE
+185 KITSESDRQEVLS
-194 EILNSFPKEVTKQ
+194 SFPKEVVKQ
-207 WEKIK
+207 WERIK
-212 NGKSITDTWIEL
+212 NSKNITNNWVEL
-224 DTRIGVVFHFGDFI
+224 DTKVGVVFHFGDFV

-273 IPINNKTGEMVF
+273 MPISSKTGEMIF
-285 EPEEAAVMHSGLVD
+285 EPDEAAVMHKGLVD
-299 MLSDNKYID
+299 MLSNNKYID

-327 TQSNSLNKFTANTF
+327 AQNNSLNKFTFNAF
-341 DNLGASA
+341 DNLGTSA

-382 YIVNDKFSDNK
+382 YIVNDRFADNK
-393 ISFDIEFLPT
+393 ISFSVEFLPT
-403 TIHNRKDLMDVYLK
+403 TIHNRKELMDVYLK

-438 LVNLISL
+438 LVSLLNL
-445 ENDLLNLTDK
+445 ENDILGLSDK
-455 MIPLSSSHTLT
+455 MIPLSSSYTQT
-466 NDENSQ
+466 NNENS
-472 KSAGKSKNA
+472 KNSDGKSKN
-481 TNGKDNNSEPGRPEL
+481 TTGGKDNNSEPGRPEL

>member
-1 MAEEVNISESKIER
+1 MAEEVSTSARLE
-15 VNSFEKAMKKMIGT
+15 SFEKAMKKMIGT

-38 NSSDPVF
+38 DSANPVLDNFFDLDEIKRTLTYGDPA
-45 SDFFNIEKIK
+45 S
-55 ETLAYGEPS
+55 
-64 DLRELSR
+64 LRELSR

-111 TKYNNVLSFLDKM
+111 NKYNNALSFLDKI

-131 YITFKIL
+131 YITYKVL
-138 KNGAYYGLFRVF
+138 KNGAYYGIFRVLD
-150 NDGIT
+150 DGIT

-177 EFNLSYFR
+177 EFDLSYFR
-185 TISSDLTRE
+185 KITSESDRQEVLS
-194 EILNSFPKEVTKQ
+194 SFPKEVVKQ
-207 WEKIK
+207 WERIK
-212 NGKSITDTWIEL
+212 NSKNITNNWVEL
-224 DTRIGVVFHFGDFI
+224 DTKVGVVFHFGDFV

-273 IPINNKTGEMVF
+273 MPISSKTGEMIF
-285 EPEEAAVMHSGLVD
+285 EPDEAAVMHKGLVD
-299 MLSDNKYID
+299 MLSNNKYID

-327 TQSNSLNKFTANTF
+327 AQNNSLNKFTFNAF
-341 DNLGASA
+341 DNLGTSA

-382 YIVNDKFSDNK
+382 YIVNDRFADNK
-393 ISFDIEFLPT
+393 ISFSVEFLPT
-403 TIHNRKDLMDVYLK
+403 TIHNRKELMDVYLK

-438 LVNLISL
+438 LVSLLNL
-445 ENDLLNLTDK
+445 ENDILGLSDK
-455 MIPLSSSHTLT
+455 MIPLSSSYTQT
-466 NDENSQ
+466 NNENS
-472 KSAGKSKNA
+472 KNSDGKSKN
-481 TNGKDNNSEPGRPEL
+481 TTGGKDNNSEPGRPEL

>member
-1 MAEEVNISESKIER
+1 MAEEVSTSGRLE
-15 VNSFEKAMKKMIGT
+15 SFEKAMKKMIGT

-38 NSSDPVF
+38 DSSSPVF
-45 SDFFNIEKIK
+45 DNFSDLDEIK
-55 ETLAYGEPS
+55 RTLAYGEPAS
-64 DLRELSR
+64 LRELSR

-84 NYYSRLLLFDYVT
+84 NYYSRLLLFDYVI

-111 TKYNNVLSFLDKM
+111 NKYNNALSFLDKM
-124 NIPVNFQ
+124 SIPVNFQ
-131 YITFKIL
+131 YITYKVL

-150 NDGIT
+150 DDGIT

-185 TISSDLTRE
+185 KITSESDRQEVLS
-194 EILNSFPKEVTKQ
+194 SFPKEVVKQ
-207 WEKIK
+207 WERIK
-212 NGKSITDTWIEL
+212 NSKSITNNWVEL
-224 DTRIGVVFHFGDFI
+224 DTKVGVVFHFGDFV

-273 IPINNKTGEMVF
+273 MPISSKTGEMIF
-285 EPEEAAVMHSGLVD
+285 EPEEAAVMHRGLVD

-308 VLTTYGET
+308 VLTTYGDT

-327 TQSNSLNKFTANTF
+327 AQNNSLNKFTFNAF

-382 YIVNDKFSDNK
+382 YIVNDRFADNK
-393 ISFDIEFLPT
+393 ISFSVEFLPT
-403 TIHNRKDLMDVYLK
+403 TIHNRKELMDVYLK

-438 LVNLISL
+438 LVNLLSL
-445 ENDLLNLTDK
+445 ENDILGLSDK
-455 MIPLSSSHTLT
+455 MIPLSSSYTQT
-466 NDENSQ
+466 NNENS
-472 KSAGKSKNA
+472 KNSDGKSKNA
-481 TNGKDNNSEPGRPEL
+481 ISGKDNNNEPGRPEL

>member
-1 MAEEVNISESKIER
+1 MAEEVNVSKRLE
-15 VNSFEKAMKKMIGT
+15 SFEKAMTKMIGT
-29 NDKAYRRYP
+29 NDKAYHRYP
-38 NSSDPVF
+38 DSSNPVLGN
-45 SDFFNIEKIK
+45 FFDLDEIK
-55 ETLAYGEPS
+55 NTLAYGEPAS
-64 DLRELSR
+64 LRELSR

-84 NYYSRLLLFDYVT
+84 NYYSRLLLFDYVV

-111 TKYNNVLSFLDKM
+111 NKYNNALSFLDKM
-124 NIPVNFQ
+124 SIPVNFQ
-131 YITFKIL
+131 YITYKVL

-150 NDGIT
+150 DDGIT

-185 TISSDLTRE
+185 KITSESDRQEVLS
-194 EILNSFPKEVTKQ
+194 SFPKEVVKQ
-207 WEKIK
+207 WERVK
-212 NGKSITDTWIEL
+212 NSKNITNNWVEL
-224 DTRIGVVFHFGDFI
+224 DTKVGVVFHFGDFV

-273 IPINNKTGEMVF
+273 MPISSKTGEMIF
-285 EPEEAAVMHSGLVD
+285 EPDEAAVMHKGLVD
-299 MLSDNKYID
+299 MLSNNKYID

-327 TQSNSLNKFTANTF
+327 AQNNSLNKFTFNAF
-341 DNLGASA
+341 DNLGTSA

-382 YIVNDKFSDNK
+382 YIVNDRFADAKVSFSV
-393 ISFDIEFLPT
+393 EFLPT
-403 TIHNRKDLMDVYLK
+403 TIHNRKELMDVYLK

-438 LVNLISL
+438 LVGLLNL
-445 ENDLLNLTDK
+445 ENDILGLSDK
-455 MIPLSSSHTLT
+455 MIPLSSSYTQT
-466 NDENSQ
+466 NNENS
-472 KSAGKSKNA
+472 KNSDGKSKS
-481 TNGKDNNSEPGRPEL
+481 TTSGKDNNSEPGRPEL

>member
-1 MAEEVNISESKIER
+1 MAEEVSTSSRLE
-15 VNSFEKAMKKMIGT
+15 SFEKAMTKMIGT
-29 NDKAYRRYP
+29 NEKAYHRYP
-38 NSSDPVF
+38 DSSNPVLGN
-45 SDFFNIEKIK
+45 FFDLDEIK
-55 ETLAYGEPS
+55 RTLAYGEPAS
-64 DLRELSR
+64 LRELSR
-71 FAYRYFGIYERVI
+71 FAYRYFGIYERVV

-111 TKYNNVLSFLDKM
+111 NKYNNVLSFLDKM
-124 NIPVNFQ
+124 SIPVNFQ
-131 YITFKIL
+131 YITYKVL

-150 NDGIT
+150 DDGIT
-155 FQELPVEYC
+155 FQELPIEYC

-185 TISSDLTRE
+185 KITSESDRQEVLS
-194 EILNSFPKEVTKQ
+194 SFPKEVVKQ
-207 WEKIK
+207 WERIK
-212 NGKSITDTWIEL
+212 NSKNITNNWVEL
-224 DTRIGVVFHFGDFI
+224 DTRIGVVFHFGDFV

-273 IPINNKTGEMVF
+273 MPISSKTGEMIF
-285 EPEEAAVMHSGLVD
+285 EPEEAAVMHRGLVD

-308 VLTTYGET
+308 VLTTYGDT

-327 TQSNSLNKFTANTF
+327 AQNNSLNKFTFNAF

-382 YIVNDKFSDNK
+382 YIVNDRFADNK
-393 ISFDIEFLPT
+393 ISFSVEFLPT
-403 TIHNRKDLMDVYLK
+403 TIHNRKELMDAYLK

-438 LVNLISL
+438 LVNLLSL
-445 ENDLLNLTDK
+445 ENDILGLSDK
-455 MIPLSSSHTLT
+455 MIPLSSSYTQT
-466 NDENSQ
+466 NNENS
-472 KSAGKSKNA
+472 KNSDGKSKNA
-481 TNGKDNNSEPGRPEL
+481 TSGKDNNNEPGRPEL

>member
-1 MAEEVNISESKIER
+1 MAEEVSTSARLE
-15 VNSFEKAMKKMIGT
+15 SFEKAMKKMIGT

-38 NSSDPVF
+38 DSANPVLDNFFDLDEIKRTLTYGDPA
-45 SDFFNIEKIK
+45 S
-55 ETLAYGEPS
+55 
-64 DLRELSR
+64 LRELSR

-111 TKYNNVLSFLDKM
+111 NKYNNALSFLDKI

-131 YITFKIL
+131 YITYKVL

-150 NDGIT
+150 DDGIT

-177 EFNLSYFR
+177 EFDLSYFR
-185 TISSDLTRE
+185 KITSESDRQEVLS
-194 EILNSFPKEVTKQ
+194 SFPKEVVKQ
-207 WEKIK
+207 WERIK
-212 NGKSITDTWIEL
+212 NSKNITNNWVEL
-224 DTRIGVVFHFGDFI
+224 DTKVGVVFHFGDFV

-273 IPINNKTGEMVF
+273 MPISSKTGEMIF
-285 EPEEAAVMHSGLVD
+285 EPDEAAVMHKGLVD
-299 MLSDNKYID
+299 MLSNNKYID

-327 TQSNSLNKFTANTF
+327 AQNNSLNKFTFNAF
-341 DNLGASA
+341 DNLGTSA

-382 YIVNDKFSDNK
+382 YIVNDRFADNK
-393 ISFDIEFLPT
+393 ISFSVEFLPT
-403 TIHNRKDLMDVYLK
+403 TIHNRKELMDVYLK

-438 LVNLISL
+438 LVNLLSL
-445 ENDLLNLTDK
+445 ENDILGLSDK
-455 MIPLSSSHTLT
+455 MIPLSSSYTQT
-466 NDENSQ
+466 NNENS
-472 KSAGKSKNA
+472 KNSDGKSKNA
-481 TNGKDNNSEPGRPEL
+481 ISGKDNNNEPGRPEL

>member
-1 MAEEVNISESKIER
+1 MAEEVNVSKRLE
-15 VNSFEKAMKKMIGT
+15 SFEKAMTKMIGT
-29 NDKAYRRYP
+29 NDKAYHRYP
-38 NSSDPVF
+38 DNSNPVLGN
-45 SDFFNIEKIK
+45 FFDLDEIK
-55 ETLAYGEPS
+55 STLAYGEPAS
-64 DLRELSR
+64 LRELSR

-84 NYYSRLLLFDYVT
+84 NYYSRLLLFDYVV

-111 TKYNNVLSFLDKM
+111 NKYNNALSFLDKIS
-124 NIPVNFQ
+124 IPVNFQ
-131 YITFKIL
+131 YITYKVL

-150 NDGIT
+150 DDGIT

-185 TISSDLTRE
+185 KITSESDRQEVLS
-194 EILNSFPKEVTKQ
+194 SFPKEVVKQ
-207 WEKIK
+207 WERVK
-212 NGKSITDTWIEL
+212 NSKNITNNWVEL
-224 DTRIGVVFHFGDFI
+224 DTKVGVVFHFGDFV

-273 IPINNKTGEMVF
+273 MPISSKTGEMIF
-285 EPEEAAVMHSGLVD
+285 EPDEAAVMHKGLVD
-299 MLSDNKYID
+299 MLSNNKYID

-327 TQSNSLNKFTANTF
+327 AQNNSLNKFTFNAF

-382 YIVNDKFSDNK
+382 YIVNDRFADAKVSFSV
-393 ISFDIEFLPT
+393 EFLPT
-403 TIHNRKDLMDVYLK
+403 TIHNRKELMDVYLK

-438 LVNLISL
+438 LVSLLNL
-445 ENDLLNLTDK
+445 ENDILGLSDK
-455 MIPLSSSHTLT
+455 MIPLSSSYTQT
-466 NDENSQ
+466 NNENS
-472 KSAGKSKNA
+472 KNSDGKSKNN
-481 TNGKDNNSEPGRPEL
+481 TSGKDNNSEPGRPEL

>member
-1 MAEEVNISESKIER
+1 MAEEVSTSARLE
-15 VNSFEKAMKKMIGT
+15 SFEKAMKKMIGT

-38 NSSDPVF
+38 DSANPVLDNFFDLDEIKRTLTYGDPA
-45 SDFFNIEKIK
+45 I
-55 ETLAYGEPS
+55 
-64 DLRELSR
+64 LRELSR

-111 TKYNNVLSFLDKM
+111 NKYNNALSFLDKI

-131 YITFKIL
+131 YITYKVL

-150 NDGIT
+150 DDGIT

-177 EFNLSYFR
+177 EFDLSYFR
-185 TISSDLTRE
+185 KITSESDRQEVLS
-194 EILNSFPKEVTKQ
+194 SFPKEVVKQ
-207 WEKIK
+207 WERIK
-212 NGKSITDTWIEL
+212 NSKNITNNWVEL
-224 DTRIGVVFHFGDFI
+224 DTKVGVVFHFGDFV

-273 IPINNKTGEMVF
+273 MPISSKTGEMIF
-285 EPEEAAVMHSGLVD
+285 EPDEAAVMHKGLVD
-299 MLSDNKYID
+299 MLSNNKYID

-327 TQSNSLNKFTANTF
+327 AQNNSLNKFTFNAF
-341 DNLGASA
+341 DNLGTSA

-382 YIVNDKFSDNK
+382 YIVNDRFADNK
-393 ISFDIEFLPT
+393 ISFSVEFLPT
-403 TIHNRKDLMDVYLK
+403 TIHNRKEYP
-417 GAQYGY
+417 
-423 SKIYTGV
+423 I
-430 AQGIKQSN
+430 
-438 LVNLISL
+438 L
-445 ENDLLNLTDK
+445 E
-455 MIPLSSSHTLT
+455 
-466 NDENSQ
+466 
-472 KSAGKSKNA
+472 
-481 TNGKDNNSEPGRPEL
+481 
-496 SDSDKSDKTIANRD
+496 
-510 AM
+510 

>member
-1 MAEEVNISESKIER
+1 MAEEVNVSKRLE
-15 VNSFEKAMKKMIGT
+15 SFEKAMTKMIGT
-29 NDKAYRRYP
+29 NDKAYHRYP
-38 NSSDPVF
+38 DSSNPVLGN
-45 SDFFNIEKIK
+45 FFDLDEIK
-55 ETLAYGEPS
+55 NTLAYGEPAS
-64 DLRELSR
+64 LRELSR

-84 NYYSRLLLFDYVT
+84 NYYSRLLLFDYVV

-111 TKYNNVLSFLDKM
+111 NKYNNALSFLDKM
-124 NIPVNFQ
+124 SIPVNFQ
-131 YITFKIL
+131 YITYKVL

-150 NDGIT
+150 DDGIT

-185 TISSDLTRE
+185 KITAESDRQEVLS
-194 EILNSFPKEVTKQ
+194 SFPKEVVKQ
-207 WEKIK
+207 WERVK
-212 NGKSITDTWIEL
+212 NSKNITNNWVEL
-224 DTRIGVVFHFGDFI
+224 DTKVGVVFHFGDFV

-273 IPINNKTGEMVF
+273 MPISSKTGEMIF
-285 EPEEAAVMHSGLVD
+285 EPDEAAVMHKGLVD
-299 MLSDNKYID
+299 MLSNNKYID

-327 TQSNSLNKFTANTF
+327 AQNNSLNKFTFNAF
-341 DNLGASA
+341 DNLGTSA

-382 YIVNDKFSDNK
+382 YIVNDRFADTKV
-393 ISFDIEFLPT
+393 SFNVEFLPT
-403 TIHNRKDLMDVYLK
+403 TIHNRKELMDVYLK

-438 LVNLISL
+438 LVSLLNL
-445 ENDLLNLTDK
+445 ENDILGLSDK
-455 MIPLSSSHTLT
+455 MIPLSSSYTQT
-466 NDENSQ
+466 NNENS
-472 KSAGKSKNA
+472 KNSDGKSKS
-481 TNGKDNNSEPGRPEL
+481 TTSGKDNNSEPGRPEL